1 MSGGRDAGIV
11 EVMDIDTKALLAV
24 LSHMHPAW
32 EPRVLDSR
40 VKYFMRQ
47 GWPSPA
53 VTAGRGL
60 KVRLGVDDVMR
71 FVLVHELLDAMVP
84 PGPAAAMI
92 DASWTDL
99 RAALAGVWRER
110 GTRTA
115 ALPILVR
122 MRSVD
127 ADDGDGG
134 GTAVAAT
141 GDDVRRW
148 LGGHGG
154 SRRLLVL
161 DAMRLIRGFGAA
173 VVDTMAPQLARSF
186 VAAVDEWVVAS

>member
-1 MSGGRDAGIV
+1 M
-11 EVMDIDTKALLAV
+11 EIDTKGLLAL

-32 EPRVLDSR
+32 EPRVLGSR
-40 VKYFMRQ
+40 VQYFMRRA
-47 GWPSPA
+47 WPSPA

-99 RAALAGVWRER
+99 RTALAGAWSER
-110 GTRTA
+110 GTREA

-122 MRSVD
+122 MRSTNG
-127 ADDGDGG
+127 ADGN
-134 GTAVAAT
+134 GTTVAAT
-141 GDDVRRW
+141 SDDVRRW
-148 LGGHGG
+148 LGGQGG
-154 SRRLLVL
+154 SRWLLVL
-161 DAMRLIRGFGAA
+161 DAMRLIRGFDAA
-173 VVDTMAPQLARSF
+173 VVDTMAPQFRRSF

>member
-1 MSGGRDAGIV
+1 M
-11 EVMDIDTKALLAV
+11 EIDTKGLLAL

-32 EPRVLDSR
+32 EPRVLGSR
-40 VKYFMRQ
+40 VQYFMRR

-99 RAALAGVWRER
+99 RIALAGVWTER
-110 GTRTA
+110 GTREA

-122 MRSVD
+122 VRTVD
-127 ADDGDGG
+127 GDDEDGG

-148 LGGHGG
+148 LGGQGG
-154 SRRLLVL
+154 SRWLLVL
-161 DAMRLIRGFGAA
+161 DAMRLIRGFDAA
-173 VVDTMAPQLARSF
+173 VVDTMAPQFRRSF